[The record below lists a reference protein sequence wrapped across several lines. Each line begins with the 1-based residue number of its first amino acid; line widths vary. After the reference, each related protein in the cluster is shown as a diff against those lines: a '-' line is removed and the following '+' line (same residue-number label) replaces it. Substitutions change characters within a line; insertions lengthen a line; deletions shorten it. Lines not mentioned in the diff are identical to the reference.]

1 MYEILEGKKRAYFK
15 IIDELEFNFVFEGC
29 PVQVLRGR
37 TVSDIESG
45 KIYLSLDFLNVGE
58 KAVEG
63 IGFQIFFYDG
73 KNLPFDKP
81 DFFFD
86 LKKAPPEAIVAD
98 KKPPKHIKSVG
109 KNLLFG
115 NDYFIELTDKYFKKI
130 DIGITEIAF
139 ADGTR
144 EAYNAVSRS
153 EYSSFDALNVEE
165 ITAYKDINIYAE
177 AEESH
182 PARVIPT
189 RDELTWVC
197 CCGAKNPAD
206 AEKCAVCGRERD
218 WQFQNLTV
226 ENLDRVIDDYSKSD
240 AARRHRA
247 SELRSQALS
256 NSNFSARQ
264 KEENERR
271 AREGIERAE
280 QQQKIAETRRKRI
293 ISIVFIWLVVL
304 AAYLVISNIT
314 QGAR

>member
-1 MYEILEGKKRAYFK
+1 MYGLLESKKKVYLK
-15 IIDELEFNFVFEGC
+15 IIDELEFNFVFENC

-37 TVSDIESG
+37 TVSDIETG
-45 KIYLSLDFLNVGE
+45 KIYLSLDFLNVAE
-58 KAVEG
+58 KAITG

-86 LKKAPPEAIVAD
+86 LKNVPPEASVAD
-98 KKPPKHIKSVG
+98 KKPIKHLKSAD
-109 KNLLFG
+109 KNALFG
-115 NDYFIELTDKYFKKI
+115 NDYFIELTDRYFKKI
-130 DIGITEIAF
+130 DIGITEATF
-139 ADGTR
+139 ADGSR
-144 EAYNAVSRS
+144 ETYHAVSRS
-153 EYSSFDALNVEE
+153 EYSSFDALNVAE

-177 AEESH
+177 AEENH
-182 PARVIPT
+182 PAKVIPT

-206 AEKCAVCGRERD
+206 APKCAVCARERD
-218 WQFQNLTV
+218 WQFKNLTV
-226 ENLDRVIDDYSKSD
+226 ENLDKVIDDYNNSD
-240 AARRHRA
+240 IARRHRV
-247 SELRSQALS
+247 SELRSKAIS
-256 NSNFSARQ
+256 NSNFSAQQ

-280 QQQKIAETRRKRI
+280 RQQKEAETRRKRI

-314 QGAR
+314 HGMR